1 MIIDKRQKK
10 RLLIF
15 FIVPIL
21 ALLLFLSDDLL
32 IRFIIIAVII
42 IYVAFI
48 IFLRDSVRLDGKYS
62 INEDDESDS
71 SYNIP
76 ASSDQDGSFKII
88 PKPNTSTDPD
98 VITTSNYVPDFK
110 AHKTT
115 LIPPDLKERFE
126 EIATEPPP
134 AEIGNDGQFT
144 FALEKILTVIKDT
157 YSAHTAIFFW
167 YNKKKE
173 KLSIEKFVSASP
185 NEIARRKFDIE
196 DDVLSKI
203 VQKNEP
209 ELLSDISPA
218 AESDVIRYYDKGQ
231 KIRSFVGVPLFY
243 EGSLIAILAVDSKV
257 GDAFGIENIYS
268 LGRFVRVITM
278 IIQFFE
284 EKHTDTISQ
293 QRLKGL
299 LNLIG
304 PETNFDTEDGI
315 LTSMQNALSELIEW
329 DTLVFVYFKP
339 VEQKFETLR
348 VINKT
353 SLKYIG
359 QGMQIDLT
367 GTLVG
372 KAILSG
378 APVKIDDTGA
388 DNYKRFSKS
397 EDLTFDGSFLAI
409 PLIYGNQNFGVLCF
423 ESLKKNIYTNSDVK
437 FLRDSVHI
445 ISFII
450 YSHSSQTLIK
460 SLMALDIDTRALNR
474 DTFIERLSAD
484 LFKANIFK
492 ITGALA
498 LIKIDEFL
506 EQESLFDG
514 DPFPKV
520 LKAISESIAE
530 ELTPINIFGRI
541 DEKIFAVHFFHTD
554 SKKIFVWAE
563 KLRVKI
569 ARTPIAIVSKQN
581 TYTVSIGIALT
592 NEKTDTDEVFHN
604 AELALQKAVEKGGN
618 TVKSVS

>member
-1 MIIDKRQKK
+1 MDKRQKK

-15 FIVPIL
+15 LLVPVL
-21 ALLLFLSDDLL
+21 ATLLFISDDLL
-32 IRFIIIAVII
+32 LRVIIIAVII

-62 INEDDESDS
+62 INEESDFDS
-71 SYNIP
+71 EYNIP
-76 ASSDQDGSFKII
+76 AASDQDGSFKII
-88 PKPNTSTDPD
+88 TKTNTEAEI
-98 VITTSNYVPDFK
+98 ITASNYAPEFK

-126 EIATEPPP
+126 EIATELPP
-134 AEIGNDGQFT
+134 AEIGNDGQFA
-144 FALEKILTVIKDT
+144 FALEKILTVIKDA

-185 NEIARRKFDIE
+185 QEIAKRKFDIE
-196 DDVLSKI
+196 DDILSKI
-203 VQKNEP
+203 VQKSEP

-218 AESDVIRYYDKGQ
+218 AESDVIRYYDKAQ

-257 GDAFGIENIYS
+257 GDAFGIETIYS

-284 EKHTDTISQ
+284 EKHTDTITQ

-304 PETNFDTEDGI
+304 PETNFDTEDE
-315 LTSMQNALSELIEW
+315 LLSSMQSALSELIEW
-329 DTLVFVYFKP
+329 DAMVFVYFKP
-339 VEQKFETLR
+339 VEQKFEIFK
-348 VINKT
+348 VVNKT

-359 QGMQIDLT
+359 KGLQIDLT

-378 APVKIDDTGA
+378 IPVKIDDTAA

-437 FLRDSVHI
+437 FLKHSVHI
-445 ISFII
+445 ISYII

-460 SLMALDIDTRALNR
+460 SLMALDMETRALNR
-474 DTFIERLSAD
+474 NTFIERLTSD
-484 LFKANIFK
+484 LYKANMLK
-492 ITGALA
+492 LPGALT

-520 LKAISESIAE
+520 LKTISESIAE
-530 ELTPINIFGRI
+530 EMTPINIFGRI
-541 DEKIFAVHFFHTD
+541 DEKIFAVYFFNTD
-554 SKKIFVWAE
+554 PKKAFVWAE

-569 ARTPIAIVSKQN
+569 ARMPIAIVSKQN
-581 TYTVSIGIALT
+581 TYTVSIGVASTHGKI
-592 NEKTDTDEVFHN
+592 DTDEVFHN

>member
-1 MIIDKRQKK
+1 MDKRQKK
-10 RLLIF
+10 RILIF
-15 FIVPIL
+15 LIVPVL
-21 ALLLFLSDDLL
+21 AAVLFITDDLL
-32 IRFIIIAVII
+32 IRVITIAVII

-48 IFLRDSVRLDGKYS
+48 IFLRDSVRFDGRYS
-62 INEDDESDS
+62 INENDELEDD
-71 SYNIP
+71 YNIP
-76 ASSDQDGSFKII
+76 APSDHDESFKIVS
-88 PKPNTSTDPD
+88 KTSKLD
-98 VITTSNYVPDFK
+98 VITSDNYTPEFK
-110 AHKTT
+110 APKTT

-126 EIATEPPP
+126 EIATESLP
-134 AEIGNDGQFT
+134 AEIGHDGQFA
-144 FALEKILTVIKDT
+144 FALEKILTVIKDA

-173 KLSIEKFVSASP
+173 KLTIDKFVSASP
-185 NEIARRKFDIE
+185 NEIAKRKFDIE
-196 DDVLSKI
+196 DDILSKI

-218 AESDVIRYYDKGQ
+218 AESDVIRYYDKPQG
-231 KIRSFVGVPLFY
+231 IRSFVGVPLFY
-243 EGSLIAILAVDSKV
+243 EGSLIGILAVDSKV
-257 GDAFGIENIYS
+257 GDLFGIETVYS

-278 IIQFFE
+278 IIQIFE
-284 EKHTDTISQ
+284 EKHSDTISQ

-304 PETNFDTEDGI
+304 PETSLDTEDSI
-315 LTSMQNALSELIEW
+315 LTSMQNALSELVDW
-329 DTLVFVYFKP
+329 DALVFVYFKP
-339 VEQKFETLR
+339 VEQKFEALK
-348 VINKT
+348 VVNKT

-359 QGMQIDLT
+359 QGLQIDLS

-378 APVKIDDTGA
+378 IPVKIDDTAA

-437 FLRDSVHI
+437 FLKNSVHI
-445 ISFII
+445 ISYII

-460 SLMALDIDTRALNR
+460 SLMALDMETRALNLE
-474 DTFIERLSAD
+474 TFKERLSSD
-484 LFKANIFK
+484 LYKANMLNVP
-492 ITGALA
+492 GALA

-520 LKAISESIAE
+520 LKTVAESIAKE
-530 ELTPINIFGRI
+530 MTQINIFGRI
-541 DEKIFAVHFFHTD
+541 DEKIFAVYFFNTD
-554 SKKIFVWAE
+554 SKNVFIWAE

-569 ARTPIAIVSKQN
+569 ARKPIAIVSKQN
-581 TYTVSIGIALT
+581 TYTVSIGVASTHGKL
-592 NEKTDTDEVFHN
+592 DSDEVFHN

>member
-1 MIIDKRQKK
+1 MDKRQKK
-10 RLLIF
+10 RILIF
-15 FIVPIL
+15 LLVPVLAIILFIT
-21 ALLLFLSDDLL
+21 DDLL
-32 IRFIIIAVII
+32 IRVITIAVII

-48 IFLRDSVRLDGKYS
+48 IFLRDSVRFDGRYS
-62 INEDDESDS
+62 INENDELDDDYS
-71 SYNIP
+71 IP
-76 ASSDQDGSFKII
+76 PPSEHDESFKIVS
-88 PKPNTSTDPD
+88 KTQKVD
-98 VITTSNYVPDFK
+98 VITSDNYTPEFK
-110 AHKTT
+110 APKTT

-126 EIATEPPP
+126 EIATESLP
-134 AEIGNDGQFT
+134 AEIGHDGQFA
-144 FALEKILTVIKDT
+144 FALEKILTVIKEA

-173 KLSIEKFVSASP
+173 KLTIERFVSASP
-185 NEIARRKFDIE
+185 NEIAKRKFDIE
-196 DDVLSKI
+196 DDILSKI
-203 VQKNEP
+203 VQKSEP

-218 AESDVIRYYDKGQ
+218 AESDVIRYYNKPQG
-231 KIRSFVGVPLFY
+231 IRSFVGVPLFY
-243 EGSLIAILAVDSKV
+243 EGSLIAILAVDAKV
-257 GDAFGIENIYS
+257 GDLFGIETIYS

-278 IIQFFE
+278 IIQIFE
-284 EKHTDTISQ
+284 EKHSDTISQ

-304 PETNFDTEDGI
+304 PETQFDTEESI
-315 LTSMQNALSELIEW
+315 LASMQNALSELVEW
-329 DTLVFVYFKP
+329 DALVFVYFKP
-339 VEQKFETLR
+339 VEQKFEALR
-348 VINKT
+348 VINRT

-359 QGMQIDLT
+359 QGLQIDLS

-378 APVKIDDTGA
+378 IPVKIDDTAA

-437 FLRDSVHI
+437 FLKNSVHI
-445 ISFII
+445 ISYII

-460 SLMALDIDTRALNR
+460 SLMALDMETRALNLE
-474 DTFIERLSAD
+474 TFKERLSSD
-484 LFKANIFK
+484 LFKANMLNVP
-492 ITGALA
+492 GALA

-520 LKAISESIAE
+520 LKTVAESIAKE
-530 ELTPINIFGRI
+530 MTPINIFGRI
-541 DEKIFAVHFFHTD
+541 DDKIFAVYFFNTD
-554 SKKIFVWAE
+554 AKNVFIWAE

-569 ARTPIAIVSKQN
+569 ARKPIAIVSKQN
-581 TYTVSIGIALT
+581 TYTVSIGVASTHTKL
-592 NEKTDTDEVFHN
+592 DCDEVFHN